1 MSEERT
7 PERYSR
13 ITRRMWGDQR
23 FRALSAPTANA
34 RDLWVYLL
42 TGSHCSRVPGLFVLG
57 PLAMAERLG
66 WAVEDTRRCFQEIV
80 DQGLALW
87 DPDSLL
93 CWLPNAVK
101 HNEPANPNVV
111 LGWAEEWRGLPECR
125 LLDKARAG
133 IRRTLEAI
141 SPAFA
146 AAFDKVAGKPSRR
159 APRKASGKACR
170 KGSGKPSGKGSGKQ
184 EQDPDPDQEQEPK
197 IPPSDV
203 DPAPA
208 TQRARACD
216 GTAESGGA
224 EEVISGERGGRPH
237 DARSEPNAEPP
248 SALEAQ
254 RGVAVGAKAATPAA
268 AAPPLDPPAAL
279 TASTNRRTP
288 ARAPGSEPAATALV
302 ERVLAA
308 LRSAGARAGHNQGP
322 LACIAT
328 AELATRL
335 AGMAGP
341 APLLELPD
349 LLHAIQETA
358 AALSVEAREQPP
370 DRDGGAMGPASI
382 AKFLSCRVMAAR
394 RGDAA
399 RAAARPRGGEPPSMD
414 AESDEVSRFL
424 VRFDQ
429 RWSQANG
436 GRVRAV
442 GPRDRTN
449 AARIVASAREQAPRA
464 GPNVTSAHVLDHWTT
479 CIVRDLRR
487 EAIVDPL
494 ACLLARIGGYGLP
507 LPPQEPEPAG
517 TGKPRMTADA
527 RPEEVAAITKG
538 LQPRPGLVR
547 GTWLQP
553 AKEAAG

>member
-66 WAVEDTRRCFQEIV
+66 WPVEDTRRCFQEIL

-125 LLDKARAG
+125 LLDKARSG

-146 AAFDKVAGKPSRR
+146 AAFDKVAGKASRR
-159 APRKASGKACR
+159 ASRKATGKTFP
-170 KGSGKPSGKGSGKQ
+170 KGPVKPSGKGSGNQ
-184 EQDPDPDQEQEPK
+184 EQDPDPDQEQEQK

-216 GTAESGGA
+216 GAAESGGA
-224 EEVISGERGGRPH
+224 VDGILGEPEGRRDDGER
-237 DARSEPNAEPP
+237 DCCVVSPP
-248 SALEAQ
+248 ALEAQ
-254 RGVAVGAKAATPAA
+254 RGAATGATASTA
-268 AAPPLDPPAAL
+268 AAPPTEQLGTAPVSDPPAAG
-279 TASTNRRTP
+279 P
-288 ARAPGSEPAATALV
+288 PAATLV
-302 ERVLAA
+302 ERVLVD
-308 LRSAGARAGHNQGP
+308 LRIAGARPGQARGP

-328 AELATRL
+328 AELAARL

-349 LLHAIQETA
+349 LLHAIREA
-358 AALSVEAREQPP
+358 ACSLAADVRDQPP
-370 DRDGGAMGPASI
+370 DREGEAMGPARI
-382 AKFLSCRVMAAR
+382 AKFLSCRVRAAR

-399 RAAARPRGGEPPSMD
+399 KAAARARGEPVAPYAD
-414 AESDEVSRFL
+414 ADDVRRFL
-424 VRFDQ
+424 AAFDQ
-429 RWSQANG
+429 RWAQANG
-436 GRVRAV
+436 GRARAE
-442 GPRDRTN
+442 GPRDRVN
-449 AARIVASAREQAPRA
+449 AARIVALAHEQAPRA
-464 GPNVTSAHVLDHWTT
+464 GPSVTSAHVLDHWTT
-479 CIVRDLRR
+479 CIVRDVRR
-487 EAIVDPL
+487 EAIMDPL

-507 LPPQEPEPAG
+507 LPPQEPAPVSG
-517 TGKPRMTADA
+517 GKARMTADA
-527 RPEEVAAITKG
+527 RPEEVATITKR
-538 LQPRPGLVR
+538 LQPRPGLTR

-553 AKEAAG
+553 AKAAAG